1 MLRERVLTFRGKK
14 MITELREKISET
26 FLGKEEVVENVLICM
41 LTGGHI
47 LLEDV
52 PGVGKTTLVRTIASL
67 LDCDFGRIQFTPDTL
82 PGDIVGISI
91 YNMKTGEF
99 NYRPGA
105 IMHQIILADEINRTS
120 PKTQAS
126 LLEAMAEGQV
136 TVDGTVY
143 PLPQPFVVLA
153 TQNPMDCLGT
163 YPLPEAQLDRFMM
176 RLVIGYPD
184 HDSELKMARNYLD
197 GKMEQT
203 VKPMLEAKDLL
214 RMREEVKEIY
224 VKDNI
229 LQYARDIIALT
240 RTCDKLVM
248 GASPR
253 AYLALVSAARGK
265 AYIEERDYVIPDDIK
280 AVAGNVLHHRLALTA
295 EAKIQGEKIDR
306 LLTEL
311 VLKTKVPME

>member
-1 MLRERVLTFRGKK
+1 
-14 MITELREKISET
+14 MITELRERISET

-311 VLKTKVPME
+311 VLKAKVPME

>member
-1 MLRERVLTFRGKK
+1 

-265 AYIEERDYVIPDDIK
+265 AYIERRDYVIPDDIK

>member
-1 MLRERVLTFRGKK
+1 

-280 AVAGNVLHHRLALTA
+280 VVAGNVLHHRLALTA

-311 VLKTKVPME
+311 VLKAKVPME

>member
-1 MLRERVLTFRGKK
+1 
-14 MITELREKISET
+14 MITELRERISET

-214 RMREEVKEIY
+214 RMREEVKKIY

-311 VLKTKVPME
+311 VLKAKVPME

>member
-1 MLRERVLTFRGKK
+1 

-280 AVAGNVLHHRLALTA
+280 AVTGNVLHHRLALTA

-311 VLKTKVPME
+311 VLKAKVPME

>member
-1 MLRERVLTFRGKK
+1 
-14 MITELREKISET
+14 
-26 FLGKEEVVENVLICM
+26 
-41 LTGGHI
+41 
-47 LLEDV
+47 
-52 PGVGKTTLVRTIASL
+52 
-67 LDCDFGRIQFTPDTL
+67 
-82 PGDIVGISI
+82 
-91 YNMKTGEF
+91 MKTGEF

-214 RMREEVKEIY
+214 RMREEVKKIY

-311 VLKTKVPME
+311 VLKAKVPME

>member
-1 MLRERVLTFRGKK
+1 
-14 MITELREKISET
+14 MITELRERISET

-143 PLPQPFVVLA
+143 LLPQPFVVLA

-311 VLKTKVPME
+311 VLKAKVPME